1 MSKAQLIEMARN
13 DLKHG
18 RAGTIEKAKDIY
30 KVPVEKYYDPGRFD
44 LEMKQI
50 FRRIPLVL
58 ATTAELREVGDYK
71 AMEAAGVQ
79 VLITRTKTGAVKA
92 FVNMCTHR
100 GARLT
105 EQGCGKAY
113 KFTCPYHAWTFSP
126 EGDLVAVYAE
136 QDFGD
141 IDKSS
146 FGLTELPTLE
156 KAGLIWVTLNP
167 QSNLDIKDFL
177 SGYDSLLEQF
187 GFETWHLQATQ
198 VLDGP
203 NWKVAYDG
211 YLDYYHLPILHGRS
225 FGTDIGNQAI
235 YYSWGPH
242 QHLGRPDTSWAEYED
257 LAPQEWPTP
266 RLLQGVWTI
275 FPHISIASFQGG
287 GRSVMISQLFPGET
301 PETSRTVQYY
311 LMEKAP
317 DTNDL
322 ELEAKEQFD
331 FLKFVVGEEDYATG
345 NALQKNLS
353 VGARDY
359 VVFGKNELGG
369 QNFHQWVDAIVD
381 ASDED
386 LPKLFKTG

>member
-1 MSKAQLIEMARN
+1 MSKSQLIEIARN

-18 RAGTIEKAKDIY
+18 RAGTTQLADDIY
-30 KVPVEKYYDPGRFD
+30 KVPVEKYYDQDRFD

-50 FRRIPLVL
+50 FRRLPLVL

-79 VLITRTKTGAVKA
+79 VLITRTRSGAVKA

-105 EQGCGKAY
+105 EEGCGRAH

-136 QDFGD
+136 QDFGEV
-141 IDKSS
+141 DKGE

-167 QSNLDIKDFL
+167 KSDLDIEEFL
-177 SGYDSLLEQF
+177 SGYDSLLDQF
-187 GFETWHLQATQ
+187 GFESWHLQATQ
-198 VLDGP
+198 TLDGP

-242 QHLGRPDTSWAEYED
+242 QHLGRPDTSWAKYED
-257 LAPQEWPTP
+257 LDQDEWPTE

-287 GRSVMISQLFPGET
+287 GRSVMISQLFPGDT

-311 LMEKAP
+311 LMEQAP
-317 DTNDL
+317 END
-322 ELEAKEQFD
+322 ELVDEAKDQFD

-345 NALQKNLS
+345 NALQKNLD

-359 VVFGKNELGG
+359 IVFGRNELGG
-369 QNFHQWVDAIVD
+369 QNFHKWVDAIVE

>member
-1 MSKAQLIEMARN
+1 MSKSQLIEIARN

-18 RAGTIEKAKDIY
+18 RAGTTQLADDIY
-30 KVPVEKYYDPGRFD
+30 KVPVEKYYDQDRFD

-50 FRRIPLVL
+50 FRRLPLVL

-79 VLITRTKTGAVKA
+79 VLITRTRSGAVKA

-105 EQGCGKAY
+105 EEGCGRAH

-136 QDFGD
+136 QDFGEV
-141 IDKSS
+141 DKGE

-167 QSNLDIKDFL
+167 KSDLDIEEFL
-177 SGYDSLLEQF
+177 SGYDSLLDQF
-187 GFETWHLQATQ
+187 GFESWHLQATQ
-198 VLDGP
+198 TLDGP

-211 YLDYYHLPILHGRS
+211 YLDYYHPPILHGRS

-242 QHLGRPDTSWAEYED
+242 QHLGRPDTSWAKYED
-257 LAPQEWPTP
+257 LDQDEWPTE

-287 GRSVMISQLFPGET
+287 GRSVMISQLFPGDT

-311 LMEKAP
+311 LMEQAP
-317 DTNDL
+317 END
-322 ELEAKEQFD
+322 ELVDEAKDQFD

-345 NALQKNLS
+345 NALQKNLD

-359 VVFGKNELGG
+359 IVFGRNELGG
-369 QNFHQWVDAIVD
+369 QNFHKWVDAIVE

>member
-1 MSKAQLIEMARN
+1 
-13 DLKHG
+13 
-18 RAGTIEKAKDIY
+18 
-30 KVPVEKYYDPGRFD
+30 
-44 LEMKQI
+44 
-50 FRRIPLVL
+50 
-58 ATTAELREVGDYK
+58 
-71 AMEAAGVQ
+71 ME
-79 VLITRTKTGAVKA
+79 
-92 FVNMCTHR
+92 
-100 GARLT
+100 
-105 EQGCGKAY
+105 
-113 KFTCPYHAWTFSP
+113 
-126 EGDLVAVYAE
+126 
-136 QDFGD
+136 
-141 IDKSS
+141 
-146 FGLTELPTLE
+146 
-156 KAGLIWVTLNP
+156 
-167 QSNLDIKDFL
+167 
-177 SGYDSLLEQF
+177 
-187 GFETWHLQATQ
+187 
-198 VLDGP
+198 GP

-257 LAPQEWPTP
+257 LDPQEWPTP

-317 DTNDL
+317 DSEGL
-322 ELEAKEQFD
+322 ESEAKEQFD

-359 VVFGKNELGG
+359 IVFGKNELGG
-369 QNFHQWVDAIVD
+369 QNFHKWVDAIVE